1 VILQKMTGRRE
12 LLAPATWTIDDHIS
26 RSEPFKLIGER
37 RFEYDLDDKATKAK
51 LVKGSKRPPFL
62 VEMNSSSSTLIFSSG
77 SWFHTVLPS
86 NRYWNE
92 IKGDQACHVG
102 DSVIKIGGIKSGK
115 DSKGNFVD
123 TQIVFFI
130 DGYKV
135 TCHFYNTTQK
145 ILVNGH
151 GYQKLVD
158 IFLKPFFMS
167 KIDSCLGDIQSYNE
181 LLLDKLGHKTVVL

>member
-1 VILQKMTGRRE
+1 MTGISE
-12 LLAPATWTIDDHIS
+12 LLANASPVPLNIDDHIT

-51 LVKGSKRPPFL
+51 LVKGSKRAPFL
-62 VEMNSSSSTLIFSSG
+62 LEVNSTSCTLIFSSG
-77 SWFHTVLPS
+77 SWFHVVLPS

-92 IKGDQACHVG
+92 IKGDQTCKVG

-115 DSKGNFVD
+115 DSNGKFVD

-130 DGYKV
+130 DGFKV

-145 ILVNGH
+145 VLVNGH

-167 KIDSCLGDIQSYNE
+167 KLILVWMTSNPTINLFWKN
-181 LLLDKLGHKTVVL
+181 LDKKL